1 MAEETVDYNVNIA
14 PSLNVSVTSGGVATD
29 NVTLNLNPASHT
41 FDSQGIDVTVSTN
54 NVTGYNLSLAT
65 SDGTT
70 DLTRDTSSD
79 IGTPINAVINTL
91 APNSSGYS
99 ESTFS
104 NCNIADCVN
113 KWGFKV
119 SASDTNP
126 SKVTTN
132 YFPFAADPNLAVN
145 HYATNGDTTSL
156 TFAAKIDWNQP
167 AGTYENTLV
176 FNAVATYAAY
186 TINYYDGVDN
196 TTNTIA
202 TQENDYNTSSTV
214 TLDPVYS
221 GGYTEPHR
229 TGLSGDTY
237 TFLGWCDEIPGGET
251 SEGYFKATTC
261 PTGHEHPAGSTIT
274 IDPEQYTTDINLY
287 AYWDPTTFAEAY
299 QAAGA
304 TSTMSTNPTSG
315 SARTSY
321 IMQNMTTNI
330 CHNVT
335 VGEQEFLGD
344 NRSGNYG
351 YYVAKLKDDKCWMV
365 QNLRLG
371 TNFSTSTTLSLTS
384 ADSDVSSAYTLS
396 GKRPSPGQMQYTTC
410 ATGSC
415 EDRYTSTTYY
425 YDANNFYC
433 SPATSDSTKNYYQG
447 CYYNWWTATASAG
460 KSSTTPVG
468 SGIGYKDV
476 SYSICPKGWKLPTGG
491 GVPLSGSTSDRP
503 NSDFNVLYNNYPSS
517 DLMRNTGTCTASGGA
532 GCDNASGTNTPSFL
546 LSGYY
551 SSGGAY
557 NLGQYGLYW
566 SRSAYSKG
574 LAYRLLL
581 NSSAVN
587 PQHYDHKYDG
597 FSVRCLAYGS

>member
-1 MAEETVDYNVNIA
+1 MAILFSKNTFAVNPDSVDYQVNIS
-14 PSLNVSVTSGGVATD
+14 PSLNISVTSGGVATN
-29 NVTLNLNPASHT
+29 NVTLNLNPNSKT
-41 FDSQGIDVTVSTN
+41 YDSSTIDVKVSTN
-54 NVTGYNLSLAT
+54 NVTGYNLSMTTSNNDNKLVKVDDNTKYIETLDNAT
-65 SDGTT
+65 S
-70 DLTRDTSSD
+70 
-79 IGTPINAVINTL
+79 
-91 APNSSGYS
+91 
-99 ESTFS
+99 ESNFP
-104 NCNIADCVN
+104 AN
-113 KWGFKV
+113 KWGYRV

-126 SKVTTN
+126 SKVTSN
-132 YFPFAADPNLAVN
+132 YFPFNPDPNLAVN
-145 HYATNGDTTSL
+145 HYATNGDITSL

-196 TTNTIA
+196 TTGNEIA

-214 TLDPVYS
+214 LLNPIYT
-221 GGYTEPHR
+221 GGATEPTR
-229 TGLSGDTY
+229 SGLSGDTY

-251 SEGYFKATTC
+251 TEGYFKATTC
-261 PTGHEHPAGSTIT
+261 PSGHQHPAGSTIT
-274 IDPEQYTTDINLY
+274 IDPEQYTTNINLY

-304 TSTMSTNPTSG
+304 TSTMSATPTSG
-315 SARTSY
+315 SAKTAY
-321 IMQNMTTNI
+321 IMQNMTSNI

-335 VGEQEFLGD
+335 VGEYEFLGD

-371 TNFSTSTTLSLTS
+371 TNFSTSTTLALTPDNTDITS
-384 ADSDVSSAYTLS
+384 NYTFS
-396 GKRPSPGQMQYTTC
+396 GKRPSPGQMQYTSC

-415 EDRYTSTTYY
+415 EDRYTSVTYY

-460 KSSTTPVG
+460 KSSVTPVG
-468 SGIGYKDV
+468 SGVGYKDV
-476 SYSICPKGWKLPTGG
+476 NVSICPKGWKLPTGG
-491 GVPLSGSTSDRP
+491 GQPLSGSTSDRP

-532 GCDNASGTNTPSFL
+532 GCDNASGTNTPGFL

-551 SSGGAY
+551 YSGGALR
-557 NLGQYGLYW
+557 LGESGYYW
-566 SRSAYSKG
+566 SRSAYSMG
-574 LAYRLLL
+574 LAYDLNL
-581 NSSAVN
+581 NSSAVFPPYAN
-587 PQHYDHKYDG
+587 HKYNG
-597 FSVRCLAYGS
+597 LSVRCVAYGS